1 MDKHILIV
9 EDEPLLALDLES
21 LISDLVD
28 ANFVVCRLAADAL
41 HEVATQPFD
50 FAFLDVDVVD
60 GTTFGVA
67 EALAQ
72 RGERF
77 AFVSGSIGR
86 EDALR
91 CGALDYVSKPYR
103 PEDIR
108 RLVERNLVHSA
119 RG

>member
-1 MDKHILIV
+1 MDKRILIV

-21 LISDLVD
+21 LIADLVD
-28 ANFVVCRLAADAL
+28 ANFVVCRLAAEAL
-41 HEVATQPFD
+41 HEVETKPFD

-67 EALAQ
+67 RALAE
-72 RGERF
+72 RGEQF
-77 AFVSGSIGR
+77 AFVSGSSRR

-103 PEDIR
+103 PDDIR
-108 RLVERNLVHSA
+108 RVLERGLSQA
-119 RG
+119 A

>member
-1 MDKHILIV
+1 MNRHILIV
-9 EDEPLLALDLES
+9 EDEPLLALDLEG
-21 LISDLVD
+21 LIADLVD

-41 HEVATQPFD
+41 HEIETRPFD

-67 EALAQ
+67 EALAI

-77 AFVSGSIGR
+77 AFVSGSIRR
-86 EDALR
+86 EDAMR
-91 CGALDYVSKPYR
+91 CGARDYISKPYR

-108 RLVERNLVHSA
+108 RVVERNLLQA
-119 RG
+119 A